1 MSKLFRSFVRL
12 LLHLYPS
19 EVRARD
25 GSALVE
31 AGLAC
36 LDRERRRIG
45 RAGVFYAAIRLTI
58 DAIAAAVTLRL
69 DERRRRQIARQH
81 IVVPAPKEA
90 YMRLWQDVKYAVRGI
105 ARAPLFSAIVILTLA
120 LTIGATTAVFT
131 VINAVLLRSL
141 PYADPARLVLLYQGI
156 PAAIAGPIGFS
167 PPDYV
172 AFERRAGMFESI
184 AAFRNREYE
193 LSGVEP
199 PERIIVTRASA
210 SLFETIGVRPA
221 VGQAFT
227 REEDESGRPVAVISD
242 ALWARKFGRDP
253 GALGR
258 AIMLDRQAFTIV
270 GVMPRGFVFPN
281 RGPLLNNIPAD
292 VYLPISFTAG
302 ERGAFGSMY
311 NNSVIARLKPGVGVP
326 QADADT
332 RAMVR
337 ANAAEM
343 YPAELSGLAGA
354 LTASVVPLAD
364 EVIGRSRTFLW
375 VAFAAVGLVLL
386 IACADLASLMLTRAM
401 AREREIAVRT
411 ALGASRGRLVHQLLA
426 ESGVLAAIGSAMG
439 LLVAVWLSRTL
450 VTLAPPT
457 LPRLHEIAIDGRILA
472 FTATLS
478 VLTAVLCGALP
489 ALELSRPTTSD
500 ALKEG
505 GRTATGGRRQQR
517 IFGTLVAAQV
527 AVTVVLLVGGGLL
540 LRSFSRLMSV
550 DPGFRAD
557 HVLTLSTSL
566 PVTAYPQGPDVRA
579 FYTRLLD
586 DVARLPSVR
595 AAGAST
601 DLPLGVRERRAFA
614 VDGEAAATRELSHAV
629 ASEWVIGRYFESLG
643 IPLKRGRFFTG
654 QDDASGEPVAIVNET
669 LARRFWSDADAI
681 GKRIAW
687 GGDAN
692 HGPWMRIVGIVGD
705 VKQGPLNTET
715 VPQTYT
721 PWLQVSDSM
730 LAENIVGQMRSLRI
744 AIRTDVDPAVLASSV
759 RQQVR
764 ALDPALPVTAVRTMD
779 DVVRTSAA
787 VQRFYATLVGFFALL
802 ALLLAAIGVAGLLAT
817 SVSRR
822 AQELGIRLALGAQ
835 RGALV
840 SMVVRDGMLLAA
852 VGLAAGLPAAW
863 ILSRVLSA
871 LLFEVSPRDPL
882 TFGGVAAVLAIVV
895 LIACAVPA
903 WRATRVDPLVVLR
916 TE

>member
-1 MSKLFRSFVRL
+1 MSRFSRSFVRL

-25 GSALVE
+25 GRALAQ
-31 AGLAC
+31 AGVAC

-45 RAGVFYAAIRLTI
+45 RAGMFYAAIRLTV
-58 DAIAAAVTLRL
+58 DAIAAGVMLRL
-69 DERRRRQIARQH
+69 DERRRRHIARQH
-81 IVVPAPKEA
+81 ILVPAPKEG
-90 YMRLWQDVKYAVRGI
+90 YMRLWQDVKYAARGM
-105 ARAPLFSAIVILTLA
+105 AHAPLFSAIVIITLA

-167 PPDYV
+167 APDYL
-172 AFERRAGMFESI
+172 AFERRAGMFESV

-221 VGQAFT
+221 VGRAFS
-227 REEDESGRPVAVISD
+227 RQDDESGRPVAVISD
-242 ALWARKFGRDP
+242 GLWARKFGRDP

-258 AIMLDRQAFTIV
+258 AIMLDRQPFTIV
-270 GVMPRGFVFPN
+270 AVMPRGFVFPN
-281 RGPLLNNIPAD
+281 PGPLFNNVPAD
-292 VYLPISFTAG
+292 VYLPISFTAQ

-311 NNSVIARLKPGVGVP
+311 ANSVIARLRPGIGVP

-332 RAMVR
+332 RAVVR
-337 ANAAEM
+337 SNAAEM
-343 YPAELSGLAGA
+343 YPAALRDLAGA
-354 LTASVVPLAD
+354 LTASVVPLTD

-401 AREREIAVRT
+401 GREREIAVRT
-411 ALGASRGRLVHQLLA
+411 ALGASRGRIVRQLFA

-439 LLVAVWLSRTL
+439 LLVAVWLSRAL

-457 LPRLHEIAIDGRILA
+457 LPRLHEIGIDGRILA
-472 FTATLS
+472 FTGTLS
-478 VLTAVLCGALP
+478 VLTAVLCGVLP

-505 GRTATGGRRQQR
+505 GRTTTAGRRQRR

-527 AVTVVLLVGGGLL
+527 AVAVVLLVGGGLL
-540 LRSFSRLMSV
+540 LRSFWRLMSV

-557 HVLTLSTSL
+557 HVLTLAASL
-566 PVTAYPQGPDVRA
+566 PVTAYLQGPDVRA

-586 DVARLPSVR
+586 DIARLPGVR
-595 AAGAST
+595 AAGVST
-601 DLPLGVRERRAFA
+601 DLPLAVRDRRAVA
-614 VDGEAAATRELSHAV
+614 IDGETDATRELSHAF
-629 ASEWVIGRYFESLG
+629 ATEWIMGRYFESLG
-643 IPLKRGRFFTG
+643 IPLKRGRFFTAH
-654 QDDASGEPVAIVNET
+654 DDVSGEPVAIINET
-669 LARRFWSDADAI
+669 MARRFWSDVDPI
-681 GKRIAW
+681 GQRIAW
-687 GGDAN
+687 GGAAN
-692 HGPWMRIVGIVGD
+692 HQPWIRIVGVVGD
-705 VKQGPLNTET
+705 VKQGPLSTDT
-715 VPQTYT
+715 VPEIYT
-721 PWLQVSDSM
+721 PWLQASDST
-730 LAENIVGQMRSLRI
+730 LAENIVGIMRSLRMVI
-744 AIRTDVDPAVLASSV
+744 WTDVDPAGLASSV

-764 ALDPALPVTAVRTMD
+764 ALDPALPLTAMRTMD

-787 VQRFYATLVGFFALL
+787 VQRFNATLVGFFALL

-835 RGALV
+835 RGTLV

-882 TFGGVAAVLAIVV
+882 TFGGVAALLAIVV
-895 LIACAVPA
+895 LVACAVPA
-903 WRATRVDPLVVLR
+903 WRATRIDPLIVLR